1 MALGFNSNLFNT
13 NTQTQARGAET
24 AGSLA
29 SANSETAGSLAS
41 NVETAGTIAFVNS
54 NNQIDSFQSSN
65 PFAPQIDYSQ
75 FANIETAGSVADAGI
90 ETAGSLAFDAETA
103 GSLAFS
109 GAETAGSVASSD
121 GGASFSSSDGGFVC

>member
-13 NTQTQARGAET
+13 NTQAQARGAET

-75 FANIETAGSVADAGI
+75 YANIETAGSVADAG
-90 ETAGSLAFDAETA
+90 AETA

-109 GAETAGSVASSD
+109 GAETAGSVASGDS
-121 GGASFSSSDGGFVC
+121 GASFSSSDGSFVC

>member
-13 NTQTQARGAET
+13 NTQAQARGAET

-65 PFAPQIDYSQ
+65 PFAPQVDYSQ
-75 FANIETAGSVADAGI
+75 YANIETAGSVADAGA
-90 ETAGSLAFDAETA
+90 ETAGSLEFDAETA

-109 GAETAGSVASSD
+109 GAETAGSVASGDS
-121 GGASFSSSDGGFVC
+121 GASFSSSDGSFVC

>member
-75 FANIETAGSVADAGI
+75 YANIETAGSVADAG
-90 ETAGSLAFDAETA
+90 AETVPHTGAPLERSA
-103 GSLAFS
+103 GRAS
-109 GAETAGSVASSD
+109 GTAD
-121 GGASFSSSDGGFVC
+121 GGPA

>member
-13 NTQTQARGAET
+13 NTQAQARGAET

-65 PFAPQIDYSQ
+65 PFAPQVDYSQ
-75 FANIETAGSVADAGI
+75 YANIETAGSVADAGA

-109 GAETAGSVASSD
+109 RAETAGSVASGDS
-121 GGASFSSSDGGFVC
+121 GASFSSSDGSFVC

>member
-13 NTQTQARGAET
+13 NTQAQARGAET

-29 SANSETAGSLAS
+29 SVNSETAGSLAS

-75 FANIETAGSVADAGI
+75 YANIETAGSVADAGA

-109 GAETAGSVASSD
+109 GAETAGSVASGDS
-121 GGASFSSSDGGFVC
+121 GASFSSSDGSFVC

>member
-13 NTQTQARGAET
+13 NTQARSAET

-29 SANSETAGSLAS
+29 SVNTETAGTLAS
-41 NVETAGTIAFVNS
+41 NIETAGTIALVNS
-54 NNQIDSFQSSN
+54 GNEIDSFQSSN
-65 PFAPQIDYSQ
+65 PFAPQVDYSQ
-75 FANIETAGSVADAGI
+75 FANIETAGNVADVAI
-90 ETAGSLAFDAETA
+90 ETAGALAFDVETA

-121 GGASFSSSDGGFVC
+121 SSFSSSDGGFVC